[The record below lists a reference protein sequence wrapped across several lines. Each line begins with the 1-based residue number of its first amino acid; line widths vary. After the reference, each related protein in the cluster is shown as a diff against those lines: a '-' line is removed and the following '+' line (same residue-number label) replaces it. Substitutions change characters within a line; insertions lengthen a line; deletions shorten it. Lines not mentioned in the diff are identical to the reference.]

1 MAVTMTDAA
10 KQRILSVRKR
20 RQTPD
25 AVLRVGVRGG
35 GCSGLEYYLD
45 LVSEPQPKDKLFTFS
60 TDDGE
65 DIVLAVDRKSYLFI
79 NGSELDFKKGM
90 MHSGFEFH
98 NPLASRSCSCGD
110 SFTM

>member
-1 MAVTMTDAA
+1 MAVSMTDAA
-10 KQRILSVRKR
+10 KERVNSVKKR

-25 AVLRVGVRGG
+25 AILRVGVRGG
-35 GCSGLEYYLD
+35 GCSGLEYYVD
-45 LVSEPQPKDKLFTFS
+45 LVPEAQPKDKLFEFDS
-60 TDDGE
+60 PQGK
-65 DIVLAVDRKSYLFI
+65 IVLAVDRKSYLFL

-110 SFTM
+110 SFTL

>member
-1 MAVTMTDAA
+1 MAVTMTEAA
-10 KQRILSVRKR
+10 IARVQSVKKR

-25 AVLRVGVRGG
+25 SVLRVGVRGG
-35 GCSGLEYYLD
+35 GCSGLEYYVD
-45 LVSEPQPKDKLFTFS
+45 LVPEPQPKDKVFEFDTP
-60 TDDGE
+60 DGK
-65 DIVLAVDRKSYLFI
+65 IVLAVDRKSYLFL

-110 SFTM
+110 SFTL

>member
-1 MAVTMTDAA
+1 MAVTMSEAA
-10 KQRILSVRKR
+10 IKRIESVKKR

-25 AVLRVGVRGG
+25 SVLRVGVRGG
-35 GCSGLEYYLD
+35 GCSGLEYYVD
-45 LVSEPQPKDKLFTFS
+45 LVAEPQPRDKIFEFEGAEGKL
-60 TDDGE
+60 
-65 DIVLAVDRKSYLFI
+65 VLAVDRKSYLFV

-90 MHSGFEFH
+90 MRSGFEFN